1 MPEESRRIPEWGAA
15 GAEGVNLA
23 PRATDQSK
31 SAAGSEGPP
40 VRREGWEED
49 SRDARGVDR
58 RHWLASS
65 AAEGG

>member
-1 MPEESRRIPEWGAA
+1 M
-15 GAEGVNLA
+15 NLA

-31 SAAGSEGPP
+31 SATGSEGPP